1 MVVDVQKK
9 IGCGFGGAGKNIDNC
24 EIYLYSDTPIQVFH
38 IFLRINFMPTT
49 TVRWVADKQFV
60 GTDARNQSVV
70 LSGGDPATGV
80 SPSQVLLIGL
90 SACTAYDVLSI
101 MEKKRKPLTLL
112 EVIADGE
119 QNEKPPWAYHHIH
132 LKFVVSGKD
141 LTEKAITQA
150 IELSQEKYCSVAA
163 TVRGV
168 AEITTEFEIL
178 DADGDNSL

>member
-1 MVVDVQKK
+1 
-9 IGCGFGGAGKNIDNC
+9 
-24 EIYLYSDTPIQVFH
+24 
-38 IFLRINFMPTT
+38 MPTT

-70 LSGGDPATGV
+70 LSGDDPAKGV

-119 QNEKPPWAYHHIH
+119 QNEDPPWAYHHIH
-132 LKFVVSGKD
+132 LKFVVRGKD
-141 LTEKAITQA
+141 LTQKTITQA
-150 IELSQEKYCSVAA
+150 IKLSQEKYCSVAA

-178 DADGDNSL
+178 DAGGDQ